1 MDSRIKTL
9 LLNLPININDV
20 SDYNGV
26 LQPVGL
32 SVISSFL
39 KQQGCNVTLYD
50 AFAYHEKRDNI
61 IAYIKELNPKIIGV
75 TLMTNHLP
83 QTLPFLKDVKLLFPD
98 VVTVVGGAHPS
109 AAYESLL
116 QNNNEVDVAVIGEGE
131 YTMLDLIKSV
141 QNGESFDQVKGI
153 AWRPNGKVKVNPFR
167 EYIQDLDSL
176 PFSDWESL
184 PMENY
189 FDVWTIKKNYAN
201 MILSRGCP
209 FRCTFCGAKNALG
222 RKQRKRS
229 PEHILGEIKL
239 LYDKYNVRNL
249 LFSDSTLNV
258 DNQWVQEICEGLLKL
273 NKSLVWGCN
282 IRADR
287 IDKET
292 LKLMK
297 KSGCVKLFI
306 GVESADNRILKSM
319 RKGENI
325 EKIEEGIRLINEAG
339 LIPDMGFILG
349 MPGETEESMKRTI
362 EFAKR
367 HKKSVCAFT
376 LASPFPG
383 TELYEDAKKEG
394 FMVEDWSKFDIYSIA
409 YVPKGLTRKK
419 LEYYYKLAAKSNY
432 LRLSYFYRQMSQI
445 KSWVNFKIYLRL
457 AYRIFFNR
465 LLKLEY

>member
-1 MDSRIKTL
+1 MKNKTKTL
-9 LLNLPININDV
+9 LLNLPININDI
-20 SDYNGV
+20 SDYSGV

-50 AFAYHEKRDNI
+50 AFGYHKKRDNI
-61 IAYIKELNPKIIGV
+61 LAYIKELKPEIIGV

-83 QTLPFLKDVKLLFPD
+83 QTIPFLKAVKSLLPD
-98 VVTVVGGAHPS
+98 VITIVGGAHPS

-116 QNNNEVDVAVIGEGE
+116 QNNKEVDVAVIGEGE
-131 YTMLDLIKSV
+131 YTMLELINSV
-141 QNGESFDQVKGI
+141 QNQESYDQIKGI
-153 AWRPNGKVKVNPFR
+153 AWRSNGKIKVNPFR

-176 PFSDWESL
+176 PFSDWDSL

-201 MILSRGCP
+201 MVLSRGCP
-209 FRCTFCGAKNALG
+209 FGCTFCGAKNALG
-222 RKQRKRS
+222 AKQRKRS
-229 PEHILGEIKL
+229 PGHILEEIKL
-239 LYDKYNVRNL
+239 LYNKHNVRNL

-258 DNQWVQEICEGLLKL
+258 DNQWVQEICEGLLKF

-287 IDKET
+287 LDKET

-297 KSGCVKLFI
+297 RSGCAKLFI
-306 GVESADNRILKSM
+306 GVESADNRILKNM

-325 EKIEEGIRLINEAG
+325 EKIEEGIKLINESG

-362 EFAKR
+362 EFAKK
-367 HKKSVCAFT
+367 HKKSFCAFT

-383 TELYEDAKKEG
+383 TEFYEHAKKEG
-394 FMVEDWSKFDIYSIA
+394 FMVKDWSKFDIYSIA
-409 YVPKGLTRKK
+409 YVPKGLSRKK
-419 LEYYYKLAAKSNY
+419 LEHYYQLAVKSNY
-432 LRLSYFYRQMSQI
+432 LRFSYFYRQISQI
-445 KSWVNFKIYLRL
+445 KSWVNFKISLRL

-465 LLKLEY
+465 LLKLKN

>member
-1 MDSRIKTL
+1 MDTKIKTL

-39 KQQGCNVTLYD
+39 KQRDCNVTLYD
-50 AFAYHEKRDNI
+50 AFGYHEKRDKI
-61 IAYIKELNPKIIGV
+61 ITRIKELKPKIIGV

-83 QTLPFLKDVKLLFPD
+83 QTLPFLKDVKQLFPD

-109 AAYESLL
+109 AAYKNLL
-116 QNNNEVDVAVIGEGE
+116 QNHKEVDVAVIGEGE
-131 YTMLDLIKSV
+131 YTMLDLIENV
-141 QNGESFDQVKGI
+141 QNGKTFDQINGI
-153 AWRPNGKVKVNPFR
+153 AWRPNGKVKVNPSR

-184 PMENY
+184 PMKNY

-201 MILSRGCP
+201 MVLSRGCP
-209 FRCTFCGAKNALG
+209 FGCTFCGAKNALG

-229 PEHILGEIKL
+229 PGHILEEIEL

-273 NKSLVWGCN
+273 NKPLVWGCN

-287 IDKET
+287 IDKKT
-292 LKLMK
+292 LELMK
-297 KSGCVKLFI
+297 KSGCAKLFI

-325 EKIEEGIRLINEAG
+325 EKIEDGIRLIIEAG

-362 EFAKR
+362 GFAKR

-383 TELYEDAKKEG
+383 TEFYEDAKKEG
-394 FMVEDWSKFDIYSIA
+394 LMVEDWSKFDIYSIA
-409 YVPKGLTRKK
+409 YVPKGLTRKS
-419 LEYYYKLAAKSNY
+419 LEYYYRLAVKSNY
-432 LRLSYFYRQMSQI
+432 LRFSYFYRQISQI
-445 KSWVNFKIYLRL
+445 KSWINFKISLRL
-457 AYRIFFNR
+457 AFRIFFNR
-465 LLKLEY
+465 LLKLKY